1 MTTAYQYTTDGYYA
15 DTVEDYGLLPS
26 NATHTPP
33 PPALPGHVLRWTGE
47 AWEQVENHKGKQGY
61 VNGQPHTVVD
71 YGPLPEGWSDAPPPP
86 PLDEAREIKRHEIL
100 TGFDAAMSASLTM
113 PSASAPPTPFAVAEA
128 LYDWR
133 TSSADEYAD
142 LLSIHAARRDELLAA
157 LEAAETSEDVLAL
170 GVSYAV

>member
-1 MTTAYQYTTDGYYA
+1 MPTAYQYTTDGYYA

-26 NATHTPP
+26 NATHTAP
-33 PPALPGHVLRWTGE
+33 PPALPGHVLRWTGRD
-47 AWEQVENHKGKQGY
+47 WEQVENHKGKQGY
-61 VNGQPHTVVD
+61 VSGQPCTITK
-71 YGPLPEGWSDAPPPP
+71 YGPLPEGWSDTPPPT
-86 PLDEAREIKRHEIL
+86 LAEARESKRHEIL

-142 LLSIHAARRDELLAA
+142 LLSIHATRRDDLLAA
-157 LEAAETSEDVLAL
+157 LEAAETAEDVLAL

>member
-1 MTTAYQYTTDGYYA
+1 MAKAYQYTTDGYYA
-15 DTVEDYGLLPS
+15 DIIEDYGLLPS
-26 NATHTPP
+26 NATHTMPP
-33 PPALPGHVLRWTGE
+33 EPLPGHVLRWTGGD
-47 AWEQVENHKGKQGY
+47 WEQVEDHKGAQGY
-61 VNGQPHTVVD
+61 VNGQPCTITE

-142 LLSIHAARRDELLAA
+142 LLAIHAARRDELLAV
-157 LEAAETSEDVLAL
+157 LDAAETAEAVLAL